1 MHPLQINT
9 RLKLTI
15 TRNSLWNLDTHPHPE
30 FIVESGM
37 ENTNRYVEA
46 YHHPE
51 FIVESESGME
61 IDMHPLQ
68 IDIRLKLTILGIHCG
83 IWHGY
88 WYATFKNKC

>member
-1 MHPLQINT
+1 LEFVVESGMEI
-9 RLKLTI
+9 
-15 TRNSLWNLDTHPHPE
+15 DTHPHPE

-46 YHHPE
+46 YHRPE

-68 IDIRLKLTILGIHCG
+68 KDIRLKLTITRNSL
-83 IWHGY
+83 WNLA
-88 WYATFKNKC
+88 WKLVRNL